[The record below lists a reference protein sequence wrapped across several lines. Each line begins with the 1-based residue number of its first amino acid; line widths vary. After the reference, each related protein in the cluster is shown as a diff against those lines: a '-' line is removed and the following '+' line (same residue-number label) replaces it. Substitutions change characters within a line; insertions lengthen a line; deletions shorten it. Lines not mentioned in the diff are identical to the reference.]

1 MTTQLICTTTS
12 QAPTERRHPSTPV
25 PRMGFHFPE
34 SPKGS
39 LHDLADRAQNLFTE
53 TITLL
58 ETSLEAGL
66 ESFAAACKIL
76 PKPSEAVL
84 SEASGSD
91 RAIYRAV
98 QKQTEE
104 VKRLIQARL
113 KSFRDD

>member
-39 LHDLADRAQNLFTE
+39 LHDLADRAQKHFTK

-58 ETSLEAGL
+58 ETSLEEAQ
-66 ESFAAACKIL
+66 ESFATACKIL
-76 PKPSEAVL
+76 PKPSELAF
-84 SEASGSD
+84 SEFSGSD
-91 RAIYRAV
+91 RAIYTAV
-98 QKQTEE
+98 QKRAKEVTE
-104 VKRLIQARL
+104 LIQTAL
-113 KSFRDD
+113 KSFGDA